1 MVVNYRC
8 TGRLCLSRHGDPGI
22 STGSLSG
29 RGNTVKQNLALS
41 GEGRLSLLNGEG
53 LHGSLRCP
61 NTFQNH
67 RDAPPMTRGGNW
79 RIYLMGRNLVIP
91 DRSLYHQKERI
102 YAHYHFGISRLLLS
116 VWNSTAGGYY
126 RQLVP
131 TRANL
136 RSGMPHQN
144 NPSACIE
151 SSTRGGCAAG
161 RNNYLYPPGPHGS
174 EDGR

>member
-1 MVVNYRC
+1 M
-8 TGRLCLSRHGDPGI
+8 D
-22 STGSLSG
+22 
-29 RGNTVKQNLALS
+29 
-41 GEGRLSLLNGEG
+41 
-53 LHGSLRCP
+53 
-61 NTFQNH
+61 
-67 RDAPPMTRGGNW
+67 RDLG
-79 RIYLMGRNLVIP
+79 IP
-91 DRSLYHQKERI
+91 DRPLYHQKEGFD
-102 YAHYHFGISRLLLS
+102 AHYHFEIYRELLS

-161 RNNYLYPPGPHGS
+161 RNNSLHPPGPHGS
-174 EDGR
+174 EDGRQFIRVRFERTQLHRLQTGTKVGLPGTRNTR